1 MDKGLTISE
10 IVELSFIAVIVI
22 IQIVVLINTWLHIER
37 YKKFISDDDTLKLK
51 SYFVPGYKL
60 RSLSVEDVQGNEIYL
75 SRIPSD
81 KGANGEY
88 SQFVD
93 TGEVPDLGGAMREED
108 AVPQAIKD
116 EWAEEDN
123 TNSPILSRGTSK
135 GYDGTISFS
144 NVPVSEEDAVFKII
158 PGNKSGDTQ
167 YGRFEP
173 YLHTKEKIMKFYRSK
188 RMYADS
194 CEILV
199 LSGMTTRCS
208 VIKSGTIKK
217 NGNSDKWMLVDKC
230 QISITI
236 E

>member
-51 SYFVPGYKL
+51 SHFVPGYKL

-93 TGEVPDLGGAMREED
+93 TGEVLDLGGAMREED

-116 EWAEEDN
+116 EWAGKTTPTVRFFQEGRARDMTERFHSAMFPLARKMPYSRLFRVTSLETRN
-123 TNSPILSRGTSK
+123 TGDSSPI
-135 GYDGTISFS
+135 F
-144 NVPVSEEDAVFKII
+144 
-158 PGNKSGDTQ
+158 TQ
-167 YGRFEP
+167 RRR
-173 YLHTKEKIMKFYRSK
+173 L
-188 RMYADS
+188 
-194 CEILV
+194 
-199 LSGMTTRCS
+199 
-208 VIKSGTIKK
+208 
-217 NGNSDKWMLVDKC
+217 
-230 QISITI
+230 
-236 E
+236 